1 MSDEQPEL
9 DFEDIRTFSRDFRA
23 VKAEIAT
30 AVKGCDDLIE
40 RVLIAFFAGG
50 HVLLEGDPGLGKTL
64 LVKCLARTLGLN
76 FRRIKFTPDLMPA
89 DILGTEVLVEDKVTG
104 ARDLQ
109 FRPGP
114 IFTNILLADEINRAT
129 PKTQSALLEAMGEFQ
144 VTVFGRRYTLEPPFF
159 VIATQNP
166 IEMEGTYP
174 LPEAQLDRFFFKLL
188 TPFPD
193 SKVLTEI
200 LDLTTKN
207 VAYETLP
214 QPILCKE
221 ELEEN
226 TAEQERLT
234 DEINVLRKNESPAP
248 QIQER
253 QNRLDELEAEAIET
267 RRLRIE
273 RMRQTVRGAVPTPD
287 AVEIVL
293 KLIEELHQRKLDRK
307 LVDYSPGPRA
317 AQTLLLA
324 GKANALLKEDSPGY
338 TFPDDI
344 LPNVLA
350 ALGHRLILN
359 FEAEA
364 QQKDAASIVNE
375 ILNEA
380 K

>member
-30 AVKGCDDLIE
+30 TVKGCDDLIE

-76 FRRIKFTPDLMPA
+76 FRRIQFTPDLMPA
-89 DILGTEVLVEDKVTG
+89 DILGTEVLVEEKVTG

-114 IFTNILLADEINRAT
+114 IFTNVLLADEINRAT

-144 VTVFGRRYTLEPPFF
+144 VTVFGRRYTLDPPFF

-174 LPEAQLDRFFFKLL
+174 LPEAQLDRFFFKLI
-188 TPFPD
+188 TPFPN
-193 SKVLTEI
+193 SAVLSEI

-207 VAYETLP
+207 VAYEALP
-214 QPILCKE
+214 QPILCKD
-221 ELEEN
+221 ELQDN
-226 TAEQERLT
+226 TSEQERLR
-234 DEINVLRKNESPAP
+234 DEINVLTKNDSPGD
-248 QIQER
+248 QIDER
-253 QNRLDELEAEAIET
+253 QTRLEALEIEAIET

-287 AVEIVL
+287 AVRMVL
-293 KLIEELHQRKLDRK
+293 RLIEGLRRRKLDRK
-307 LVDYSPGPRA
+307 FVDYSPGPRA
-317 AQTLLLA
+317 AQALLLA
-324 GKANALLKEDSPGY
+324 GKANSLLKEDSPGY
-338 TFPDDI
+338 TFPEDI
-344 LPNVLA
+344 QPNVFA
-350 ALGHRLILN
+350 ALCHRLILN

-364 QQKDAASIVNE
+364 QQKSAEAIVNE
-375 ILNEA
+375 ILNGS

>member
-76 FRRIKFTPDLMPA
+76 FRRIQFTPDLMPA

-166 IEMEGTYP
+166 
-174 LPEAQLDRFFFKLL
+174 
-188 TPFPD
+188 
-193 SKVLTEI
+193 
-200 LDLTTKN
+200 
-207 VAYETLP
+207 
-214 QPILCKE
+214 
-221 ELEEN
+221 
-226 TAEQERLT
+226 
-234 DEINVLRKNESPAP
+234 
-248 QIQER
+248 
-253 QNRLDELEAEAIET
+253 
-267 RRLRIE
+267 
-273 RMRQTVRGAVPTPD
+273 
-287 AVEIVL
+287 
-293 KLIEELHQRKLDRK
+293 
-307 LVDYSPGPRA
+307 
-317 AQTLLLA
+317 
-324 GKANALLKEDSPGY
+324 
-338 TFPDDI
+338 
-344 LPNVLA
+344 
-350 ALGHRLILN
+350 
-359 FEAEA
+359 
-364 QQKDAASIVNE
+364 
-375 ILNEA
+375 
-380 K
+380 